1 MDEAVRRGVPEAA
14 AREFLL
20 GHFNVEIAIVFN
32 VLPGGTFSDG
42 AKLAIEKAKGELFQP
57 DWKKVFDP
65 EAIRRS
71 VLAITRA

>member
-1 MDEAVRRGVPEAA
+1 VPHRGQSNKN
-14 AREFLL
+14 R
-20 GHFNVEIAIVFN
+20 FN

-42 AKLAIEKAKGELFQP
+42 AMLAIEQANGELFQP

-65 EAIRRS
+65 EAILRS